1 MSQPKKDWSLAR
13 DKIEAEGCCRVCGS
27 TRDLQAAHTIGQ
39 TEQDIDQTGPR
50 GGRTKLVPTNAVIP
64 LCGPFS
70 GNNCHMRYDH
80 RELDILGYLY
90 LDEELEA
97 VKAAGGI
104 ENARKRLYPTAYKKT
119 KERV

>member
-13 DKIEAEGCCRVCGS
+13 DKIDAEGCCRVCGS
-27 TRDLQAAHTIGQ
+27 ARDLQAGHTIGQ
-39 TEQDIDQTGPR
+39 TEQDIEQVGPR

-70 GNNCHMRYDH
+70 GNNCHMRFDAH
-80 RELDILGYLY
+80 QLDILPYLY
-90 LDEELEA
+90 LEEEINA
-97 VKAAGGI
+97 VRAAGGI
-104 ENARKRLYPTAYKKT
+104 YGAYRRLMPTEFA